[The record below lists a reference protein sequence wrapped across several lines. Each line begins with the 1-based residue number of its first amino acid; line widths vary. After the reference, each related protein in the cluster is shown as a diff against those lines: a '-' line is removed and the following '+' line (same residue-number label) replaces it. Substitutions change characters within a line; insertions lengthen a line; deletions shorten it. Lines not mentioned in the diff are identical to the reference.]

1 MPELSDSHSSA
12 PEAAGKGAA
21 AEVWVFDVDGCLID
35 SMSGASLRPL
45 ADLLIADL
53 RARDVTVVLWSAG
66 GAEYARRRA
75 RQVGI
80 EARVAAFYDKA
91 TRDAEGRWSIDHFL
105 PAHRQAIFVDDQ
117 PDEVPSRVRVIG
129 VSPYIGENPHDRG
142 LAAALGIAQADAAG
156 PR

>member
-1 MPELSDSHSSA
+1 MPELFDTAGIPDSPA
-12 PEAAGKGAA
+12 
-21 AEVWVFDVDGCLID
+21 VWVFDVDGCLID
-35 SMSGASLRPL
+35 SISGTSLRPL
-45 ADLLIADL
+45 ADLLIGDL

-66 GAEYARRRA
+66 GAAYARRRA

-80 EARVAAFYDKA
+80 EALVTAFYDKA

-117 PDEVPSRVRVIG
+117 PDEVPRAVRVIG
-129 VSPYIGENPHDRG
+129 VSPYIGENLHDRG
-142 LAAALGIAQADAAG
+142 LAAALGIAQVDAAG

>member
-1 MPELSDSHSSA
+1 MPELSDTARTLDSPA
-12 PEAAGKGAA
+12 
-21 AEVWVFDVDGCLID
+21 VWVFDVDGCLID

-45 ADLLIADL
+45 ADSLIDVL
-53 RARDVTVVLWSAG
+53 RVRNVAVVLWSAG

-80 EARVAAFYDKA
+80 EAQVTAFYDKA
-91 TRDAEGRWSIDHFL
+91 TRDAEGRWSIDHFP

-117 PDEVPSRVRVIG
+117 PDEVPRTARVIG

-142 LAAALGIAQADAAG
+142 LAAALGIARTEAAG
-156 PR
+156 PL